1 MLVLGL
7 LRFLWEKPTT
17 QSLKNNFFSFIVD
30 ITVEQLNQRLKGH
43 GELYVH
49 GRDKDAKVLMVFAVK
64 KHIKGTENM
73 DDMKK
78 FFLYMLERI
87 DR

>member
-1 MLVLGL
+1 MVSTV
-7 LRFLWEKPTT
+7 FT
-17 QSLKNNFFSFIVD
+17 SIFIVLD
-30 ITVEQLNQRLKGH
+30 ITVENLNQRLKGH

-64 KHIKGTENM
+64 KHIKGTEAM

-78 FFLYMLERI
+78 FFVYMMERV